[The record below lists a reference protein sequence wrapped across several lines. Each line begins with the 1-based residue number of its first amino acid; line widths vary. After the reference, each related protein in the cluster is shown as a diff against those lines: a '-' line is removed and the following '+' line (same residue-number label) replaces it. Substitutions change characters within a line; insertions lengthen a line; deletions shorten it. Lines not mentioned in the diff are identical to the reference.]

1 MPSKSP
7 IIQKISIYALLLTF
21 FMFHGCASLDIVP
34 NKTDRFEDAQESRG
48 NTLSI
53 ESKTLTE
60 RFMDMIPGTTSENVL
75 INKITF
81 EVALDQFS
89 ILPLLSVD
97 RLGGIIITDWYS
109 TSTKTNERV
118 KFNIIIKN
126 EDMNE
131 NSIDIKM
138 FKELFDGTKWDKILV
153 DEDVSNSI
161 KDIILNRSRKLK
173 ATAELL

>member
-1 MPSKSP
+1 MLSKSP
-7 IIQKISIYALLLTF
+7 IIQKISIYTLLLALLLF
-21 FMFHGCASLDIVP
+21 YGCASLDIVP
-34 NKTDRFEDAQESRG
+34 NKTDRFKDAQKSKG
-48 NTLSI
+48 NTLEI
-53 ESKTLTE
+53 ESKSLTE
-60 RFMDMIPGTTSENVL
+60 RFMQMIPGVTSENVL
-75 INKITF
+75 NNTITF

-126 EDMNE
+126 ENMDE

-138 FKELFDGTKWDKILV
+138 FKELFDGTKWNKVLV
-153 DEDVSNSI
+153 DEVISNSI
-161 KDIILNRSRKLK
+161 KDIILNKSRKLK
-173 ATAELL
+173 TTAELS